1 MNTHGLVTFVLLGQK
16 SSGLVWMFL
25 KHGITDH
32 YQKFYTS
39 DWNSWSKTSFTW
51 NNIIPNQFFSYFSN
65 YTHNCQYFNFAE
77 QFQFIWNTSSKIHFV
92 HVCVYLMVL
101 LTSILP
107 WVRRSTVVREGGLR
121 PQYKQVL
128 GRVIQH
134 VVKDHKGQLAV
145 IHLHAL
151 TLVTCNKGKKKMLFF
166 DWSKLTYGKLIIP
179 QREKHFFFFFALW
192 HSLNCISLNNYFL
205 N

>member
-25 KHGITDH
+25 KHGITNH

-121 PQYKQVL
+121 PQYKQIL

-151 TLVTCNKGKKKMLFF
+151 TPVTCNKGKKKCC
-166 DWSKLTYGKLIIP
+166 SLTGQNSLMGNWAYLNERSIFI
-179 QREKHFFFFFALW
+179 FFALW

>member
-25 KHGITDH
+25 KHGITNH

-121 PQYKQVL
+121 PQYKQIL

-134 VVKDHKGQLAV
+134 VVKDHKGP
-145 IHLHAL
+145 
-151 TLVTCNKGKKKMLFF
+151 TCCDSFTCVNTGNLQQRKKKNVVLWLVKTHLWEIEHTSM
-166 DWSKLTYGKLIIP
+166 
-179 QREKHFFFFFALW
+179 REAFFFFF
-192 HSLNCISLNNYFL
+192 CTVT
-205 N
+205 

>member
-25 KHGITDH
+25 KHGITNH

-121 PQYKQVL
+121 PQYKQIL

-151 TLVTCNKGKKKMLFF
+151 TLVTCNKGKKKCCSLTGQNSLMGN
-166 DWSKLTYGKLIIP
+166 WSYLNERSI
-179 QREKHFFFFFALW
+179 FFFFALW